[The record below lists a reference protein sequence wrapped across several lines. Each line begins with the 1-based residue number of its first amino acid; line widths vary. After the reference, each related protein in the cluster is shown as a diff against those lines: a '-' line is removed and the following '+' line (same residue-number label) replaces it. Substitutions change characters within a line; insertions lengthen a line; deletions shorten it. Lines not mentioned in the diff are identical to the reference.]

1 MKVET
6 KFHPVTITLETA
18 QEFDYMWDA
27 LEQAFPMY
35 EKNSAVRNFLID
47 TINTMGEVHNH
58 QPSVEEI
65 NDMLTT
71 AAPASV
77 PADDPSTWD
86 DQAKEIWK

>member
-6 KFHPVTITLETA
+6 KFHPITITLETA

-35 EKNSAVRNFLID
+35 EKDSAVRNFLID

-58 QPSVEEI
+58 QPSVERV
-65 NDMLTT
+65 NDMLNT
-71 AAPASV
+71 AIEEDLE
-77 PADDPSTWD
+77 DDPSTWD
-86 DQAKEIWK
+86 DKAKEIWK